1 VSARI
6 AVLGSANMDLVVSV
20 PRAPGRGET
29 VSGTAFRTL
38 PGGKGANQALAAQR
52 AGGQVCFL
60 GAVGDDGHGAQI
72 RELLAADGI
81 DVSGLA
87 TVDEPTGTAHIDD
100 DDAGENSIVVVPGA
114 NATLQ
119 SMSAHH
125 RETIAAAEVLLLQ
138 LELPLGIVV
147 EAAAFARAQGVRAI
161 LTPAPAIPLPAGLF
175 ADIDL
180 LVPNQHEAAILAGTS
195 EPDAAGRALNTRG
208 CDVLVT
214 LGAAGSRYYTS
225 DSDTALALPA
235 FTVPAVDTTAAGDS
249 FVGAFAVASAEG
261 GDVRSAVRFASAAAA
276 LTVGRVG
283 ASASIPWR
291 TDIDRFLT
299 DHPEQSAC

>member
-1 VSARI
+1 MTARI

-20 PRAPGRGET
+20 PRAPERGET

-52 AGGQVCFL
+52 AGGHVRFL
-60 GAVGDDGHGAQI
+60 GAVGDDSHGVRI
-72 RELLAADGI
+72 RELLTADGI

-87 TVDEPTGTAHIDD
+87 TVDEATGTAHIVV

-119 SMSAHH
+119 SLTDQH
-125 RETIAAAEVLLLQ
+125 REAIASAEVLLLQ

-147 EAAAFARAQGVRAI
+147 EAAAFARAHGVRAI
-161 LTPAPAIPLPAGLF
+161 LTPAPAIALPAGLF
-175 ADIDL
+175 ADIAL
-180 LVPNQHEAAILAGTS
+180 LVPNQHEAAILAGVPD
-195 EPDAAGRALNTRG
+195 PDAAGRALNTRG

-214 LGAAGSRYYTS
+214 LGAAGSRYYAA
-225 DSDTALALPA
+225 DSAPVSVPA
-235 FTVPAVDTTAAGDS
+235 FRVPAVDTTAAGDS

-261 GDVRSAVRFASAAAA
+261 GDVRAAVRFASAAAA
-276 LTVGRVG
+276 LTVGQVG
-283 ASASIPWR
+283 ASASIPR
-291 TDIDRFLT
+291 RADIDRFLH
-299 DHPEQSAC
+299 DHPEHPAC

>member
-1 VSARI
+1 MTARI

-52 AGGQVCFL
+52 GGGQVRFL
-60 GAVGDDGHGAQI
+60 GAVGDDGHGARI
-72 RELLAADGI
+72 RELLAADGV

-87 TVDEPTGTAHIDD
+87 TVDEPTGTAHIVV

-119 SMSAHH
+119 SLTEQH
-125 RETIAAAEVLLLQ
+125 REVIASADALLLQ
-138 LELPLGIVV
+138 LELPLGIVTD
-147 EAAAFARAQGVRAI
+147 AAAFAKAHGVRAI
-161 LTPAPAIPLPAGLF
+161 LTPAPAIALPAGLF

-180 LVPNQHEAAILAGTS
+180 LVPNQHEAAILAGVPD
-195 EPDAAGRALNTRG
+195 PDAAGRALNTRG

-214 LGAAGSRYYTS
+214 LGAAGSRYYTA
-225 DSDTALALPA
+225 DSDAVSIPA
-235 FTVPAVDTTAAGDS
+235 FAVDAVDTTAAGDC
-249 FVGAFAVASAEG
+249 FVGAYAVAAAEG
-261 GDVRSAVRFASAAAA
+261 AGTHAAVRFASAAAA
-276 LTVGRVG
+276 LAVGRVG

-291 TDIDRFLT
+291 AEIDRFLT
-299 DHPEQSAC
+299 DHPEHSAC

>member
-1 VSARI
+1 MTARV

-20 PRAPGRGET
+20 PRAPERGET

-38 PGGKGANQALAAQR
+38 PGGKGSNQALAAQR
-52 AGGQVCFL
+52 AGGQVRFL
-60 GAVGDDGHGAQI
+60 GAVGDDSHGAQI
-72 RELLAADGI
+72 RALLAADGV

-87 TVDEPTGTAHIDD
+87 TMDEPTGTAHIVV

-114 NATLQ
+114 NATLR
-119 SMSAHH
+119 SLHDRH
-125 RETIAAAEVLLLQ
+125 REAIASADVLLLQ

-147 EAAAFARAQGVRAI
+147 EAAGFARAQGVRAI

-175 ADIDL
+175 ADVDL

-195 EPDAAGRALNTRG
+195 DPDAAGRALNTRG

-214 LGAAGSRYYTS
+214 LGAAGSRFYPAGSGATL
-225 DSDTALALPA
+225 DLPA
-235 FTVPAVDTTAAGDS
+235 FTVPVVDTTAAGDS
-249 FVGAFAVASAEG
+249 FVGAFAVASVEG
-261 GDVRSAVRFASAAAA
+261 GDVRSAVRFASGAAA

-283 ASASIPWR
+283 ASASIPSR
-291 TDIDRFLT
+291 ADIDRFLT
-299 DHPEQSAC
+299 EHPEHSAC